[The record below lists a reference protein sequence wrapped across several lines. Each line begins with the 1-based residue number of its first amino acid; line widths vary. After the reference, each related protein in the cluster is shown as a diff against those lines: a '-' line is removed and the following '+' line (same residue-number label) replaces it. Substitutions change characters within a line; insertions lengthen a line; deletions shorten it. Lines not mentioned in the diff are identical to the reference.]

1 MMNPCKRGPIVSLV
15 LVGTILLL
23 AGKFFLGDDDE
34 SFLNSVTAERDPSTR
49 ERNLR
54 IVSYNLWCFHFGFRS
69 MWGLDKRIKALA
81 EGLKD
86 FDIALI
92 QEAYILNVGITLFP
106 KCASLVVSE
115 MTKRG
120 FHYRTSLRDFLAP
133 YVGNGGGIVIFS
145 RFPFARLAAK
155 QYDHYSFDFLQV
167 RHYRGFVIGEYIINS
182 QHLFVVNTHLDHI
195 QAKTRTHQA
204 NELAEELKKIP
215 PASHVIV
222 GGDFN
227 INNRSPI
234 LLGRS
239 QEHIELLNSMNET
252 GLQSVFPPGMETNF
266 DGGCYDA
273 IFKSSNVKII
283 RKQVL
288 KLVTGSGDEVSD
300 HYGLSIEIKI
310 W

>member
-1 MMNPCKRGPIVSLV
+1 MNPCKRGSIVSLA
-15 LVGTILLL
+15 LVGMILLL
-23 AGKFFLGDDDE
+23 AGMFFLGDDDE
-34 SFLNSVTAERDPSTR
+34 SFLNSVTAERDPTKR
-49 ERNLR
+49 IERNLR

-86 FDIALI
+86 FDIAII

-133 YVGNGGGIVIFS
+133 YIGNGAGIVIFS

-155 QYDHYSFDFLQV
+155 QYHHYSFGFLQV

-182 QHLFVVNTHLDHI
+182 QHIFVVNTHLDHI

-215 PASHVIV
+215 PSSHVIV

-234 LLGRS
+234 LLENSHSSLSCFYTCRL
-239 QEHIELLNSMNET
+239 HIRFEI
-252 GLQSVFPPGMETNF
+252 SVM
-266 DGGCYDA
+266 A
-273 IFKSSNVKII
+273 HSSNYTVHTFFCP
-283 RKQVL
+283 V
-288 KLVTGSGDEVSD
+288 EVID
-300 HYGLSIEIKI
+300 LITFYVVCR
-310 W
+310 